1 MNNTVVKKIISGGQ
15 SGVDRAALDFAIKS
29 QIEHGGWCPRGRI
42 AEKNETIPYKYN
54 LIETI
59 SDGYAERTKINV
71 EKSDGTLI
79 LVDML
84 PLKEGSGTSSTV
96 KIAASID
103 KPVLII
109 DIYDKVGE
117 YKKSQVIEW
126 LTKHNIE
133 ILNVAG
139 PKESSSNGIY
149 KKAFSFLE
157 VVFTELCQPNQ
168 SQFSLPRP

>member
-1 MNNTVVKKIISGGQ
+1 MNKAVVRKIISGGQ
-15 SGVDRAALDFAIKS
+15 SGVDRAALDFAIKN

-42 AEKNETIPYKYN
+42 AEKNEIIPYKYN

-71 EKSDGTLI
+71 ERSDGTLI

-84 PLKEGSGTSSTV
+84 PLKEESGTSSTV
-96 KIAASID
+96 KIAFSID
-103 KPVLII
+103 KPVIII
-109 DIYDKVGE
+109 DIHDNVGAH
-117 YKKSQVIEW
+117 KKNKIIEW
-126 LTKHNIE
+126 LTNNNIE

-157 VVFTELCQPNQ
+157 DVFL
-168 SQFSLPRP
+168 